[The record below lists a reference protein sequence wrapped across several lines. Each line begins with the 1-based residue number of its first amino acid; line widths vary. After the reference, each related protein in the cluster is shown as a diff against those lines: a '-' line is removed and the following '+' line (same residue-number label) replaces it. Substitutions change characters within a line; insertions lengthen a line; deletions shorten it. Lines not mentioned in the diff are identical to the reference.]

1 MDLFLTMELKNKF
14 YIFLVVM
21 CVRSERY
28 WFSVTLS
35 WKWMV
40 FDHGASVT
48 LLWKWMV
55 FDHGDGH
62 FESLA
67 ENICGLQSMQ
77 VGISGQLQI
86 TYLGYLLCFI
96 IAKFEGL
103 LAG

>member
-1 MDLFLTMELKNKF
+1 
-14 YIFLVVM
+14 
-21 CVRSERY
+21 
-28 WFSVTLS
+28 
-35 WKWMV
+35 MV

-62 FESLA
+62 FQSLP
-67 ENICGLQSMQ
+67 ENICGLRSTQI
-77 VGISGQLQI
+77 GISGQLQI